1 MKKIFRVIP
10 SLDCTDLKRAVRLV
24 EQVGASDMVYGYK
37 IGFALGLACG
47 IPETVRAIKAV
58 SNKPIIYDHQ
68 KGGTD
73 IPDTAPLFADVMSQG
88 GVDEAILFPLTGPET
103 MKAWIAALKERSIK
117 VIVGSIMTHKG
128 YLMSEGGFIPDAA
141 VKTIFETAIREGVN
155 SFVVPLTKPE
165 KTEELIAHCTF
176 NPHTEFYSPGLG
188 HQKGDAARF
197 GFIKRHYLIVGRSLL
212 NADDPLKWIQSLE
225 RDLNTII

>member
-10 SLDCTDLKRAVRLV
+10 SLDCTDLDRAVKLV
-24 EQVGASDMVYGYK
+24 GQVDRSELVYGYK
-37 IGFALGLACG
+37 IGFALGLAFG
-47 IPETVRAIKAV
+47 IPATVRAIRAV
-58 SNKPIIYDHQ
+58 SSKPIIYDHQ

-73 IPDTAPLFADVMSQG
+73 IPDTAPLFADVMSKG

-141 VKTIFETAIREGVN
+141 VKTIFETARKEGVN

-165 KTEELIAHCTF
+165 KTEELLSHGNF
-176 NPHTEFYSPGLG
+176 DPDTEFYSPGLG

-212 NADDPLKWIQSLE
+212 NADDPMKWIQSLE
-225 RDLNTII
+225 KDLNTIV